1 MKLDRIEV
9 LSEAI
14 KEWLK
19 DDAPLLA
26 AALAYY
32 GLFSIVPLLI
42 LTLIFINSLFSH
54 GFLDGQVVATSQDL
68 VGRQMPEVAGE
79 LIDQASNQ
87 ASSYPFT
94 LLSVG
99 LLFFGAAGLFVHTRS
114 AFRLIWKI
122 PYRVV
127 PLMDTVLSY
136 LRSYLL
142 IALVAF
148 MLLVTSIFTAFLLPA
163 GRLIEESL
171 PIHLGLLRLLTFL
184 VSISF
189 VTVLFATT
197 YKTLIEVKLH
207 WREVLPGSALAA
219 VLVSFGNYC
228 IEAYVGFVNIGSL
241 YGAAGSLVIFLF
253 WIYYSAQIFLFGGRG
268 DQGAEKSQMRMS
280 SKRNSELLSLFIQL
294 IFFVARNPL

>member
-1 MKLDRIEV
+1 MKNIFYI

-19 DDAPLLA
+19 DDASLLA

-32 GLFSIVPLLI
+32 GLFSFVPLLI
-42 LTLIFINSLFSH
+42 LSLIFINSLFSH
-54 GFLDGQVVATSQDL
+54 GFLDSQVVAISQDL
-68 VGRQMPEVAGE
+68 VGRQMPVVASE
-79 LIDQASNQ
+79 LIDQASDQ
-87 ASSYPFT
+87 AASYSFT

-99 LLFFGAAGLFVHTRS
+99 LLLFGAAGLFVHTRR

-122 PYRVV
+122 PDKVV
-127 PLMDTVLSY
+127 PLMYTVLSY

-148 MLLVTSIFTAFLLPA
+148 LLLVTSIFTALLLPA
-163 GRLIEESL
+163 GKQIEESL

-184 VSISF
+184 VSFSF
-189 VTVLFATT
+189 VTLLFAATF
-197 YKTLIEVKLH
+197 KTLIEVKLQ

-219 VLVSFGNYC
+219 LLFAAGNFC
-228 IEAYVGFVNIGSL
+228 IEAYVSIVNLGSA

-253 WIYYSAQIFLFGGRG
+253 WIYYSAQIFLFGAEVIKVQKRVTG
-268 DQGAEKSQMRMS
+268 DEKQGA
-280 SKRNSELLSLFIQL
+280 
-294 IFFVARNPL
+294 